1 MPKASIVELEALI
14 EEERTVSKRR
24 RRLHEKID
32 FLRGTGVDE
41 PQAKER
47 LDALEQE
54 ERTVSDRRRALHAQI
69 DALRSELGIAP
80 PERDRGMPQASPGS
94 TVSYESWW
102 ATPADEG

>member
-1 MPKASIVELEALI
+1 MADDRGAELESLL
-14 EEERTVSKRR
+14 EEERSASTRR

-80 PERDRGMPQASPGS
+80 PERERGTPETSPGS
-94 TVSYESWW
+94 RVSYESWW
-102 ATPADEG
+102 ATPGDEG